1 MTKEIKLGKKTING
15 DLLLKTNNIAEI
27 KAIRAMAILINAK
40 A

>member
-27 KAIRAMAILINAK
+27 KAITAIAILIIAK